1 MFLHSTSPYCV
12 FLTNE
17 VEAQTMRW
25 LRNTFLKGLAALLPV
40 ALTIFFVYWLA
51 STAETIASGPLRF
64 VLPEETYWPGL
75 GLLAACALVLIVGA
89 LVDAYI
95 VRRFWRFGESLLA
108 RIPIVKTIFG
118 ALKDFTRFL
127 PAGGKARDL
136 KRVVIWRMQT
146 AHLIGFVTEEE
157 LSPKLFGDQTTD
169 LVAVYFPMSYQIGG
183 YTLYLHKSELQ
194 ETTLSVEE
202 GMRLVLIG
210 GVTSEATAKA

>member
-1 MFLHSTSPYCV
+1 
-12 FLTNE
+12 
-17 VEAQTMRW
+17 MRW

-40 ALTIFFVYWLA
+40 ALTMFFVYWLA
-51 STAETIASGPLRF
+51 TTAEAIASGPLRV
-64 VLPEETYWPGL
+64 VLPEDTYWPGL
-75 GLLAACALVLIVGA
+75 GLLAACMLVLLVGA

-95 VRRFWRFGESLLA
+95 VQRFWRFGESLLA

-157 LSPKLFGDQTTD
+157 LSPKLFGDQTSD

-210 GVTSEATAKA
+210 GITSEASAKA

>member
-1 MFLHSTSPYCV
+1 
-12 FLTNE
+12 
-17 VEAQTMRW
+17 MRW

-51 STAETIASGPLRF
+51 TTAEAIASGPLRV
-64 VLPEETYWPGL
+64 VLPEDTYWPGL
-75 GLLAACALVLIVGA
+75 GLLAACLLVLLVGA

-95 VRRFWRFGESLLA
+95 VQRLWRFGESLLA
-108 RIPIVKTIFG
+108 RIPIVKSIFG

-127 PAGGKARDL
+127 PAGGKSRDL

-157 LSPKLFGDQTTD
+157 LSPKLFGDQTSD

-210 GVTSEATAKA
+210 GITSEASAKA

>member
-1 MFLHSTSPYCV
+1 
-12 FLTNE
+12 
-17 VEAQTMRW
+17 MRW

-51 STAETIASGPLRF
+51 TTAETIASGPLRV
-64 VLPEETYWPGL
+64 VLPEHTYWPGL
-75 GLLAACALVLIVGA
+75 GLLAACVLVLLVGA

-95 VRRFWRFGESLLA
+95 VQRLWRFGESLLA

-127 PAGGKARDL
+127 PAGGKSRDL

-157 LSPKLFGDQTTD
+157 LSPKLFGDQTSD

-210 GVTSEATAKA
+210 GITSEASAKA

>member
-1 MFLHSTSPYCV
+1 
-12 FLTNE
+12 
-17 VEAQTMRW
+17 MRW

-40 ALTIFFVYWLA
+40 ALTMFFVYWLA
-51 STAETIASGPLRF
+51 TTAEAIASGPLRV
-64 VLPEETYWPGL
+64 VLPEDTYWPGL
-75 GLLAACALVLIVGA
+75 GLLAACMLVLLVGA

-95 VRRFWRFGESLLA
+95 VQRFWRFGESLLA

-157 LSPKLFGDQTTD
+157 LSPKLFGDQTSD

-194 ETTLSVEE
+194 ETALSVEE

-210 GVTSEATAKA
+210 GITSEAAAKA